1 MLRSFPL
8 TQMATGRR
16 GHQLKVSRPGTANAV
31 QQNDPLDYLYTGA
44 PVSFEDAGAP
54 VSFAD
59 SGTAAAPV
67 LAAATG
73 AADGEDYVSAV
84 WRTSSYLETVQWEL
98 DVAHESL
105 RQAIKQAAS
114 HGVDEGALLQA
125 SNMTPEELAAA
136 LLDSPPAFPATT

>member
-31 QQNDPLDYLYTGA
+31 QQNDPLDHLYTGA
-44 PVSFEDAGAP
+44 PLSFEDAGAP

-59 SGTAAAPV
+59 SGAAAAPV

-105 RQAIKQAAS
+105 VQAIREAAAN
-114 HGVDEGALLQA
+114 GVDQAVLLQA
-125 SNMTPEELAAA
+125 ANMTPDELATA
-136 LLDSPPAFPATT
+136 LVDTPPVFPAAI